1 LKAAYC
7 QYRRYFPY
15 VIILVLLYS
24 EIQTTNMSDE
34 KQEGQKTV
42 VSFIVGLLIGGLLV
56 WAFSGP
62 TVDAPKTEAE
72 ADDTERVEG
81 EEVEVPQTTETETE
95 VAAPVATLPV
105 GDGNV
110 VVNNQTAGTVVT
122 LTSATY
128 PVSEGWIGVRD
139 YQAGQLGGLLGVA
152 RFSESQGLV
161 PSGVVLQRATEA
173 GKEYAVVVYTDNG
186 DRQFSLADDIQ
197 LDSVFATFTAQ

>member
-1 LKAAYC
+1 
-7 QYRRYFPY
+7 
-15 VIILVLLYS
+15 
-24 EIQTTNMSDE
+24 MSDD

-62 TVDAPKTEAE
+62 AVSAPKNDDSEKDETEE
-72 ADDTERVEG
+72 VVEG
-81 EEVEVPQTTETETE
+81 DVVEVTEDANADEEE

-105 GDGNV
+105 GDGKV
-110 VVNNQTAGTVVT
+110 VVTNQAAGSVVT

-139 YQAGQLGGLLGVA
+139 YQSGQLGGLLGVA
-152 RFSESQGLV
+152 RFSEAQGLV
-161 PSGVVLQRATEA
+161 PSGVTLQRATEA
-173 GKEYAVVVYTDNG
+173 GKEYAVVVYTESG

-197 LDSVFATFTAQ
+197 IDSVFATFTAQ

>member
-1 LKAAYC
+1 MTD
-7 QYRRYFPY
+7 
-15 VIILVLLYS
+15 V
-24 EIQTTNMSDE
+24 

-62 TVDAPKTEAE
+62 SVDAPKSDDRDDNETEE
-72 ADDTERVEG
+72 VVEG
-81 EEVEVPQTTETETE
+81 EEMEVTEESDEEVEES
-95 VAAPVATLPV
+95 APVATLPV

-110 VVNNQTAGTVVT
+110 VVNNQAAGSVVT

-152 RFSESQGLV
+152 RFSEAQGLV
-161 PSGVVLQRATEA
+161 PSGVTLQRATEA
-173 GKEYAVVVYTDNG
+173 GKEYAVVVYTESG

-197 LDSVFATFTAQ
+197 IDSVFATFTAQ